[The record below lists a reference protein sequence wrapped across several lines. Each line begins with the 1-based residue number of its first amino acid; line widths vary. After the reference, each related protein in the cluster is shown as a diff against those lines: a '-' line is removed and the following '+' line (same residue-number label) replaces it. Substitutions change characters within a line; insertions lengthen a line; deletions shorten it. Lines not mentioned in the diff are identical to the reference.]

1 MKEEGIKIDRILEI
15 LPHRYPFLLVDRVE
29 ELEKGKRVKGFKNV
43 SFNEPY
49 FQGHFPGQPVMPG
62 VLILEAM
69 AQMAGILISE
79 TDPEGT
85 RGKGMYL
92 VSLDNVR
99 FRRPVRPGDQL
110 HLEISLLKRHGAFW
124 RLECKAAVG
133 EDVAAEAKM
142 MTSLVEK
149 P

>member
-1 MKEEGIKIDRILEI
+1 MKEENINIDRILEI

-29 ELEKGKRVKGFKNV
+29 EIEKGKRVKGFKNV
-43 SFNEPY
+43 SINEPY
-49 FQGHFPGQPVMPG
+49 FQGHFPGQPIMPG

-69 AQMAGILISE
+69 AQMGGILIVE
-79 TDPEGT
+79 TDPEGA

-92 VSLDNVR
+92 VSLDNVK

-110 HLEISLLKRHGAFW
+110 CLEVSILKRHGAFW
-124 RLECKAAVG
+124 RLECKAVVG
-133 EDVAAEAKM
+133 GDVVAEAEM
-142 MTSLVEK
+142 MTSTVEK